1 MTRIDAQESQEQ
13 LDAFEIWFN
22 GGEPLSFS
30 KLSETLRSHGVPR
43 SSVTLR
49 KWRDRF
55 KWEERRDRRLADL
68 KSKLDES
75 VVDDLERQK
84 KQMIAVVD
92 LALVRIQQ
100 ALVGG
105 NVTCTACG
113 AVGVCS
119 ECGKPIAAAKISLT
133 VRDIEKLVN
142 AKLKLI
148 GEPNERV
155 DVTSG
160 GGTLLDLVKLAL
172 EQE

>member
-13 LDAFEIWFN
+13 LDAFEVWFN
-22 GGEPLSFS
+22 GGEPLSYA
-30 KLSETLRSHGVPR
+30 KLSVSLRASGAYRSET
-43 SSVTLR
+43 TLR
-49 KWRDRF
+49 KWSKRF
-55 KWEERRDRRLADL
+55 GWKARRDRRLEEL

-92 LALVRIQQ
+92 LALIRIQQ

-160 GGTLLDLVKLAL
+160 GDTLLGLVKLAL
-172 EQE
+172 EAE